1 MKKGTKL
8 PYLISAS
15 MLLVLA
21 SCDGGNQPSLTSE
34 SSLDLGTSEPE
45 TSITNSDASVQGS
58 TLIESSATAESS
70 GRGTYN
76 TSVLE
81 NAFNESMKKNGMRM
95 VTSQPKLQLG
105 LSSYTVLGTE
115 PNFNLVKGSTN
126 NVVLQADSQTL
137 EMTKNSL
144 LGLTGMRYNCNNIS
158 LVAGA
163 LSLAGAAFPATS
175 LINQDANLYYKDNT
189 LYWDFLDENG
199 QECTGLSGLM
209 DLAFEAMMSAS
220 GETSDIDF
228 QHKGKYELDTETA
241 SLLSVLTSSMVTSML
256 WSSGIDP
263 MIQSL
268 WKGGADITVT
278 QSRQLNETVYD
289 MSIKTF
295 DPSALFGSASDLTSS
310 GVGSLVGGLT
320 DSLPVDVSSATDD
333 LDEDYFS
340 SFLYELRFSYTVNS
354 LRSMAMILSAT
365 TDSTKV
371 EEGILDDENL
381 EAGQTKM
388 GLESIQMSQ
397 STVFTFDNSL
407 TIAYPSFNDYVTQEF
422 PVEEEPIVEPISSEP
437 VGSEPT
443 ASEPAASE
451 PTTSEPLGSE

>member
-15 MLLVLA
+15 LLLVLA

-34 SSLDLGTSEPE
+34 SSVDLGTSEPE
-45 TSITNSDASVQGS
+45 TSAIASDTSAQGS
-58 TLIESSATAESS
+58 TLADPLFSSVETSS

-76 TSVLE
+76 TSVLQ
-81 NAFNESMKKNGMRM
+81 NAFETSMSKNGMRM
-95 VTSQPKLQLG
+95 VTTQPKLQLG

-175 LINQDANLYYKDNT
+175 LINQDANLYYKDST
-189 LYWDFLDENG
+189 FYWDFLDENG

-228 QHKGKYELDTETA
+228 QHKGKYELDSSTA
-241 SLLSVLTSSMVTSML
+241 SLLSVLTSSYVTSAI

-263 MIQSL
+263 LIQSL
-268 WKGGADITVT
+268 WEGGAEITTT

-289 MSIKTF
+289 MSIKTN
-295 DPSALFGSASDLTSS
+295 DPSVLVGGASDLDSS
-310 GVGSLVGGLT
+310 SIGSLVGGMT
-320 DSLPVDVSSATDD
+320 DSLPVDVGSATDN
-333 LDEDYFS
+333 LDADYFS
-340 SFLYELRFSYTVNS
+340 SFEFELHFGYTVNS
-354 LRSMAMILSAT
+354 LKSMSMSLNAT
-365 TDSTKV
+365 TDSAKV
-371 EEGILDDENL
+371 EAGILEEEDL
-381 EAGQTKM
+381 KAGDTKM
-388 GLESIQMSQ
+388 GLETIQMSQ
-397 STVFTFDNSL
+397 STVFNFDNNI
-407 TIAYPSFNDYVTQEF
+407 TIAYPSFDTYVLQEL
-422 PVEEEPIVEPISSEP
+422 PVTEEEEPVVVPTSEPLSSEP
-437 VGSEPT
+437 VSE
-443 ASEPAASE
+443 SSDSQGE
-451 PTTSEPLGSE
+451 